1 MLVVTKDMLI
11 SVGSDQEETYLKLV
25 VTKDILILVGS
36 DQEETYLN
44 W

>member
-1 MLVVTKDMLI
+1 LVVTNERFI

-25 VTKDILILVGS
+25 VTKERLILVGS
-36 DQEETYLN
+36 DQGETCLS

>member
-1 MLVVTKDMLI
+1 LVVTKVMLI

-25 VTKDILILVGS
+25 VTKERLILVGS
-36 DQEETYLN
+36 DQGETCLS

>member
-1 MLVVTKDMLI
+1 MLI

-25 VTKDILILVGS
+25 VTKERLILVGS
-36 DQEETYLN
+36 DQGETCLS

>member
-1 MLVVTKDMLI
+1 LVVTKDILI

-25 VTKDILILVGS
+25 VTEERLNLVGS
-36 DQEETYLN
+36 DQGETCLS

>member
-1 MLVVTKDMLI
+1 LVVTKDILI

-25 VTKDILILVGS
+25 VTKERLILVGS
-36 DQEETYLN
+36 DQGETCLS

>member
-1 MLVVTKDMLI
+1 LVMTKDILI

-25 VTKDILILVGS
+25 VTKERLILVGS
-36 DQEETYLN
+36 DQGETSLS